1 MLVVF
6 HSKPAAEV
14 LMFAKHALPILRAAG
29 KPYSDTL
36 PERGVI
42 TYQDLPEAIA
52 GIERAI
58 AEDSEPPFEE
68 TDDDEEDDVKQ
79 HPISQPVSFRQRAF
93 PLLAMLRLS
102 QEHEADVT
110 WRPATTW

>member
-29 KPYSDTL
+29 KPYTDTL

-42 TYQDLPEAIA
+42 TYEDLPEAIA

-58 AEDSEPPFEE
+58 AEDTEPVSEESE
-68 TDDDEEDDVKQ
+68 DEDDVKE
-79 HPISQPVSFRQRAF
+79 HPISLPVTFRQRAF

-102 QEHEADVT
+102 RDHNADVT
-110 WRPATTW
+110 WMPADTW